1 MAIALTPFRGFC
13 GFLPLPQML
22 LLLSTVP
29 EMRALIGDEPLRQLA
44 ATLDLALPASS
55 ADSSKVDDEL
65 LRLADKSTNGGK
77 VEETSDE
84 QKKALRG
91 VFEVLMKASEEQVK
105 RTLQSLLKRYT
116 EADSSS
122 SCATKA
128 EELLVG
134 LVKQL
139 NEQFPDDVGVLCCF
153 ILNVVELEVGKSVF
167 LKADEPHAYI
177 SGGESDKV
185 LGRAV

>member
-44 ATLDLALPASS
+44 ATLDLALPA
-55 ADSSKVDDEL
+55 SSKVDDEL

-128 EELLVG
+128 EESLVG

-177 SGGESDKV
+177 SGGECDRV